1 MNMPMNTRDARLAAL
16 LGLLQPSEPLRP
28 SGQPTHR
35 TSRGHWDVL
44 HYGDVVVWSCRCGRS
59 EPITISARDSSNV
72 LLPFDGIHACEIC
85 RAELQAASCKSERLL
100 AWLNMHRAT
109 LDPKACLEFPEDGGL
124 YKGPNDD
131 RYQRTRRF
139 IYTQFWRKEVKTEHC
154 VRSKCCNSKCINPY
168 HLCLTTKDTTLPSE
182 ARQAVEALIKQKIS
196 SGTIKQLLHEKLS
209 IELSER
215 SIQRIRRDITRSK
228 SCAS

>member
-28 SGQPTHR
+28 PGQPTHR
-35 TSRGHWDVL
+35 TSQGHWDVL

-59 EPITISARDSSNV
+59 EPITISARDSSTV

-85 RAELQAASCKSERLL
+85 RSEFQGASCKSERLL

>member
-16 LGLLQPSEPLRP
+16 LGLLQPSEPSRP
-28 SGQPTHR
+28 SGQPKHR
-35 TSRGHWDVL
+35 TSQGHWDVM

-72 LLPFDGIHACEIC
+72 VLPFDGIHACEIC
-85 RAELQAASCKSERLL
+85 RSELQAASYKSERLL

-109 LDPKACLEFPEDGGL
+109 LDPKACLEFPEDGGF
-124 YKGPNDD
+124 YKGAADD
-131 RYQRTRRF
+131 RYHRTRRF
-139 IYTQFWRKEVKTEHC
+139 IFTQFWRKDVKPEHC

-215 SIQRIRRDITRSK
+215 SIQRIRKDITRSK

>member
-1 MNMPMNTRDARLAAL
+1 MLMNTRDARLAAL
-16 LGLLQPSEPLRP
+16 LGLLQPSAPVRP
-28 SGQPTHR
+28 PGQPASQTI
-35 TSRGHWDVL
+35 RGHWDVL
-44 HYGDVVVWSCRCGRS
+44 DYGDVVVWSCRCGRS
-59 EPITISARDSSNV
+59 EPITISSQDSANV

-85 RAELQAASCKSERLL
+85 REEHQAATYKSERLL

-109 LDPKACLEFPEDGGL
+109 LDPKACLEFPEDGGF
-124 YKGPNDD
+124 YKGAADD
-131 RYQRTRRF
+131 RYHRTRRF
-139 IYTQFWRKEVKTEHC
+139 IFTQFWRKDVKPEHC
-154 VRSKCCNSKCINPY
+154 VRSKCSNSKCINPY

-182 ARQAVEALIKQKIS
+182 ALQAVEALIKQKIS
-196 SGTIKQLLHEKLS
+196 DGTIKQLLHEKLS

>member
-1 MNMPMNTRDARLAAL
+1 MNMPMDTRDARLAAL
-16 LGLLQPSEPLRP
+16 LGLLQPSAPLRP
-28 SGQPTHR
+28 SGQPTHQ
-35 TSRGHWDVL
+35 TSQGHWDVL

-72 LLPFDGIHACEIC
+72 VLPFDGIHACEIC
-85 RAELQAASCKSERLL
+85 RSELQAASYKSERLL

-109 LDPKACLEFPEDGGL
+109 LDPKACLEFPEDGGF
-124 YKGPNDD
+124 YKGAADD
-131 RYQRTRRF
+131 RYHRTRRF
-139 IYTQFWRKEVKTEHC
+139 IFTQFWRKDVKPEHC
-154 VRSKCCNSKCINPY
+154 VRSKCCNPKCINPY

-182 ARQAVEALIKQKIS
+182 ALQAVEVLIKQKIS
-196 SGTIKQLLHEKLS
+196 DGTIKQLLHEKLS

-215 SIQRIRRDITRSK
+215 SIRRIRRDITKSK

>member
-1 MNMPMNTRDARLAAL
+1 MPMDTRDARLAAL
-16 LGLLQPSEPLRP
+16 LGLLQPSAPLRP
-28 SGQPTHR
+28 SGQPTHQ
-35 TSRGHWDVL
+35 TSQGHWDVL

-72 LLPFDGIHACEIC
+72 VLPFDGIHACEIC
-85 RAELQAASCKSERLL
+85 RSELQAASYKSERLL

-109 LDPKACLEFPEDGGL
+109 LDPKACLEFPEDGGF
-124 YKGPNDD
+124 YKGAADD
-131 RYQRTRRF
+131 RYHRTRRF
-139 IYTQFWRKEVKTEHC
+139 IFTQFWRKDVKPEHC
-154 VRSKCCNSKCINPY
+154 VRSKCCNPKCINPY

-182 ARQAVEALIKQKIS
+182 ALQAVEVLIKQKIS
-196 SGTIKQLLHEKLS
+196 DGTIKQLLHEKLS

>member
-85 RAELQAASCKSERLL
+85 RSELQGASCKSERLL

-124 YKGPNDD
+124 YKRPNDD

-215 SIQRIRRDITRSK
+215 SIQRIRRDIARSK

>member
-1 MNMPMNTRDARLAAL
+1 MPMDTRDARLAAL
-16 LGLLQPSEPLRP
+16 LGLLQPSAPLRP
-28 SGQPTHR
+28 SGQPTHQ
-35 TSRGHWDVL
+35 TSQGHWDVL

-72 LLPFDGIHACEIC
+72 VLPFDGIHACEIC
-85 RAELQAASCKSERLL
+85 RSELQAASYKSERLL

-109 LDPKACLEFPEDGGL
+109 LDPKACLEFPEDGGF
-124 YKGPNDD
+124 YKGAADD
-131 RYQRTRRF
+131 RYHRTRRF
-139 IYTQFWRKEVKTEHC
+139 IFTQFWRKDVKPEHC
-154 VRSKCCNSKCINPY
+154 VRSKCCNPKCINPY

-182 ARQAVEALIKQKIS
+182 ALQAVEVLIKQKIS
-196 SGTIKQLLHEKLS
+196 DGTIKQLLHEKLS

-215 SIQRIRRDITRSK
+215 SIRRIRRDITKSK

>member
-1 MNMPMNTRDARLAAL
+1 MNTRDARLAAL
-16 LGLLQPSEPLRP
+16 LGLLQPSAPLRP

-35 TSRGHWDVL
+35 TSQGHWDVL
-44 HYGDVVVWSCRCGRS
+44 HYGDAVVWSCRCGRS

-72 LLPFDGIHACEIC
+72 LLPFDGVHACEIC
-85 RAELQAASCKSERLL
+85 RSELQAASCKSERLL

-154 VRSKCCNSKCINPY
+154 VRSKCCNPKCINPY

-196 SGTIKQLLHEKLS
+196 SVTIKQLLHEKLD